1 MLTNG
6 HMARPVLVGSFP
18 ASQECHRSLC
28 CNQECKGQVILD
40 TLQWLRGLTLM
51 AACIPAT
58 ITGMVMV
65 VGIHCPIGRLHLDL
79 GFRLCG
85 IRDLRRMFGERSA

>member
-1 MLTNG
+1 
-6 HMARPVLVGSFP
+6 
-18 ASQECHRSLC
+18 
-28 CNQECKGQVILD
+28 
-40 TLQWLRGLTLM
+40 M

-65 VGIHCPIGRLHLDL
+65 VGIHCRIGRLHLDL

-85 IRDLRRMFGERSA
+85 IRDYKKDVW